1 MMPGV
6 EALLSSP
13 GPLREQVKAHV
24 QAQRWAQAWDCLA
37 VLALLVPHDGW
48 ASQWRVVVAMALG
61 KHPEAADAAHKALA
75 LLPAEPPQPR
85 ADVLFNLGQAL
96 GLLGQPAQALQAFD
110 DALALCADH
119 LGALVGRAKS
129 LAALGRHGQAGAAA
143 SRALAIDPREK
154 EALSLVANS
163 LVMAGAHE
171 QALKT
176 FMRYEQA
183 HPASPFVACMVVY
196 LSRQLAEWRWPRLP
210 VNAAEV
216 PVLMQAEKNKQ
227 APALQLLAHR
237 ARQGMPALE
246 PFASL
251 VLYDEPALHRLAAQH
266 FLNHLHPACGQANPP
281 APAAGRVLRV
291 AYVSCEFNE
300 HATGYLLAGVLAR
313 HNPQRVQVYLL
324 SFAPPNKGAEKAVGP
339 DAMEQRFKGMG
350 HTWVDVHGWPDAQV
364 AQWCREQQMDVAV
377 DLKGLTRDHRVGI
390 FAHRAAP
397 VQVNWLGYPGT
408 LPAPYFDWVLAD
420 AQVLPP
426 GQEAHFAERVWRLPH
441 SYQPNDP
448 DRVIDP
454 TPQTRAEHGLP
465 ETGVVLVCFNNHS
478 KFTPQV
484 WAVWMRLLQAREGAV
499 LWLLAGTARAQDNLR
514 EQARAHGVDPDR
526 LVFAPTLPQARHLA
540 RLALADLSLD
550 TLPYNAH
557 TTASDALWAGV
568 PHVACTGQSFAARV
582 GVSLLTAVGLPQL
595 IGQGIAHYE
604 KLLMR
609 LLLDDVTRQRVRD
622 RLAQLRPR
630 AALWDAQAFAQALE
644 QAYAAMVDEAAKPRV

>member
-6 EALLSSP
+6 DALFSNP
-13 GPLREQVKAHV
+13 GPLREQVSAHV
-24 QAQRWAQAWDCLA
+24 QAQRWDQAWEGLQVLA
-37 VLALLVPHDGW
+37 VLAPLDAWGW
-48 ASQWRVVVAMALG
+48 QWRVVVAMALG
-61 KHPEAADAAHKALA
+61 KSPEAVEAARTALT
-75 LLPAEPPQPR
+75 LIPAEQAQAR
-85 ADVLFNLGQAL
+85 ADVLFNMGQAL

-110 DALALCADH
+110 EALGLGGEH
-119 LGALVGRAKS
+119 LGALVGRAKA
-129 LAALGRHGQAGAAA
+129 LAALGRHGQAGEAA
-143 SRALAIDPREK
+143 SRALAMEPRHK

-171 QALKT
+171 QAVKA
-176 FMRYEQA
+176 FMQYEQTY
-183 HPASPFVACMVVY
+183 PASPFMACMVVY
-196 LSRQLAEWRWPRLP
+196 LMRQLADWRWPKLP
-210 VNAAEV
+210 VNAAEGS
-216 PVLMQAEKNKQ
+216 VLMQAEKQKQ
-227 APALQLLAHR
+227 SPELQLLAHR
-237 ARQGMPALE
+237 ARKGLPALE

-251 VLYDEPALHRLAAQH
+251 VMYDDPALHRLAAQQM
-266 FLNHLHPACGQANPP
+266 LSHLHPASGEVPRP

-324 SFAPPNKGAEKAVGP
+324 SFAPPNKGAKKAGEP
-339 DAMEQRFKGMG
+339 DAMEQRFKRMG
-350 HTWVDVHGWPDAQV
+350 HTWVDVHGWSDAQV

-377 DLKGLTRDHRVGI
+377 DLKGLTRDHRIGI

-426 GQEAHFAERVWRLPH
+426 GQEEHFAERIWRLPH
-441 SYQPNDP
+441 CYQPNDP
-448 DRVIDP
+448 DRPIDP

-465 ETGVVLVCFNNHS
+465 ESGVVLVCFNNHS

-484 WAVWMRLLQAREGAV
+484 WGVWMRLLQARADAV
-499 LWLLAGTARAQDNLR
+499 LWLLAGSARVQENLR
-514 EQARAHGVDPDR
+514 DHARSHGVNPDR
-526 LVFAPTLPQARHLA
+526 LVFAPALPQARHLA

-550 TLPYNAH
+550 TLPCNAH

-568 PHVACTGQSFAARV
+568 PHVACTGQSFASRV
-582 GVSLLTAVGLPQL
+582 GASLLTAVGLPQL

-604 KLLMR
+604 KLLKR
-609 LLLDDVTRQRVRD
+609 LLLDDGVRKQVRD
-622 RLAQLRPR
+622 WLALRRKDAP
-630 AALWDAQAFAQALE
+630 LWDAAAFARALE
-644 QAYAAMVDEAAKPRV
+644 QAYAAMVDEAARQPE

>member
-6 EALLSSP
+6 EALFSPP
-13 GPLREQVKAHV
+13 GPLREQVREHV
-24 QAQRWAQAWDCLA
+24 QAHRWAQAWECLQ
-37 VLALLVPHDGW
+37 VLEVLVPNDGW
-48 ASQWRVVVAMALG
+48 AWQWRVVVAMALQ
-61 KHPEAADAAHKALA
+61 KYPEAVDAARTALT
-75 LLPAEPPQPR
+75 LLPAEQPAAR
-85 ADVLFNLGQAL
+85 ADVLFNMGQAL
-96 GLLGQPAQALQAFD
+96 GLLGQPAQALPVFEESLD
-110 DALALCADH
+110 LCNDH
-119 LGALVGRAKS
+119 LGSMVGRAKA
-129 LAALGRHGQAGAAA
+129 LAALGRHGQAGEAA
-143 SRALAIDPREK
+143 SRALAIDPRNK
-154 EALSLVANS
+154 EALSLVANG

-171 QALKT
+171 QALKA
-176 FMRYEQA
+176 FMQYEHT
-183 HPASPFVACMVVY
+183 HPASPFMACMVVY
-196 LSRQLAEWRWPRLP
+196 LMRQLVDWRPPKLP

-216 PVLMQAEKNKQ
+216 PVLMQAEQQKQ
-227 APALQLLAHR
+227 SPELQLLAYR
-237 ARQGMPALE
+237 ARKGMPALE

-251 VLYDEPALHRLAAQH
+251 VMYDDPALHRLAAQQT
-266 FLNHLHPACGQANPP
+266 LSHLHPACGEAARP

-313 HNPQRVQVYLL
+313 HDPLRVQVYLL
-324 SFAPPNKGAEKAVGP
+324 SFSPPNKGAKKAGEP
-339 DAMEQRFKGMG
+339 DAMEQRFKRMG
-350 HTWVDVHGWPDAQV
+350 HTWVDVYGWSDAQV

-377 DLKGLTRDHRVGI
+377 DLKGLTRDHRMGI

-408 LPAPYFDWVLAD
+408 LPAPYIDWVLAD

-426 GQEAHFAERVWRLPH
+426 DLEEHFAERVWRLPH

-465 ETGVVLVCFNNHS
+465 ESGVVLVCFNNHS

-484 WAVWMRLLQAREGAV
+484 WGIWMRLLKARKGAV
-499 LWLLAGTARAQDNLR
+499 LWLLAGSARAQDNLR
-514 EQARAHGVDPDR
+514 EQARSHGVDPSR
-526 LVFAPTLPQARHLA
+526 LVFAPTLAQARHLA

-568 PHVACTGQSFAARV
+568 PHVACTGQSFASRV
-582 GVSLLTAVGLPQL
+582 GASLLTAVGLPQL

-604 KLLMR
+604 RLLMR
-609 LLLDDVTRQRVRD
+609 LLLDDGMRKQVRD
-622 RLAQLRPR
+622 RLALTRKQAP
-630 AALWDAQAFAQALE
+630 LWDAYAFAKALE
-644 QAYAAMVDEAAKPRV
+644 QAYAAMVDEAARPQG